1 MSVHRTDFEET
12 KYMSFLIKDNTS
24 LEKYNETWEKNQG
37 LLKKD
42 LIVSLYIM
50 KKIHKP
56 IQLFIMMKC
65 QKMFSLDLLIDG
77 IY

>member
-1 MSVHRTDFEET
+1 MSAHRTDFEET

-37 LLKKD
+37 SLKKD

>member
-1 MSVHRTDFEET
+1 MSAHRTDFEET

>member
-65 QKMFSLDLLIDG
+65 QKMFSLDLPIDG

>member
-42 LIVSLYIM
+42 LIVSLYVM